1 MYNNIHVHKVCI
13 RMCTIY
19 MYIFKKIGIKQ
30 ENTYTNFVYILIQNL
45 CTRILKTEKKTVK
58 KRTKTKEKLK
68 ETKKTKKGKKKTPRV
83 VTAAFRGAMWLRRTG
98 GGMQPSAKYLFH
110 SSSVYP
116 QSRLTPFNMLTT
128 MPHGE

>member
-45 CTRILKTEKKTVK
+45 YTRILKTEKKNRK
-58 KRTKTKEKLK
+58 KKNKNQGKTERNQ
-68 ETKKTKKGKKKTPRV
+68 ENKKGKSSV
-83 VTAAFRGAMWLRRTG
+83 VTAFSGAMWFCR
-98 GGMQPSAKYLFH
+98 
-110 SSSVYP
+110 
-116 QSRLTPFNMLTT
+116 
-128 MPHGE
+128 

>member
-45 CTRILKTEKKTVK
+45 YTRILKTEKKTVK

-68 ETKKTKKGKKKTPRV
+68 ETKKTKKGKKNATCRHRSVPWRHV
-83 VTAAFRGAMWLRRTG
+83 VASHRGRHATICQISFSLILSVSTITVDTFQYTNHDAAW
-98 GGMQPSAKYLFH
+98 
-110 SSSVYP
+110 
-116 QSRLTPFNMLTT
+116 
-128 MPHGE
+128 

>member
-68 ETKKTKKGKKKTPRV
+68 ETKKTKKGKKKRH
-83 VTAAFRGAMWLRRTG
+83 A
-98 GGMQPSAKYLFH
+98 
-110 SSSVYP
+110 SSPQRSVAPCGCVAQGEACNHLPNIFFTHP
-116 QSRLTPFNMLTT
+116 QCIHN
-128 MPHGE
+128 HG